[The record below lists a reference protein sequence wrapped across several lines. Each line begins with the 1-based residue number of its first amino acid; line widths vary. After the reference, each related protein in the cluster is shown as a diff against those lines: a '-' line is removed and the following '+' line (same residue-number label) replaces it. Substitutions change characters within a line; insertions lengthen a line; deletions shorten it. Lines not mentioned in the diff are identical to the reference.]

1 MNDEF
6 FHTSYFILHNFRDD
20 DHGSRLRRRLFVV
33 SCWLLVELPNN
44 E

>member
-20 DHGSRLRRRLFVV
+20 DHGSRLRRRLLVMG
-33 SCWLLVELPNN
+33 CWLNYLITNN
-44 E
+44 A